1 MAETF
6 GAGTFRVALV
16 QNCAER
22 DMAPSIVQLEGLIR
36 AAAKDGADLIQLPEL
51 ATMIEPDNAAV
62 LAKTM
67 PEATDPGLA
76 KFRALASEL
85 KCWIHVGS
93 LLIRESGRDKVVNRS
108 FMLDPDGKV
117 TARYDKIHLFDVA
130 IKDGQSYRESATV
143 EPGTRA
149 VIAPLPWGRMGLTIC
164 YDLRFPH
171 LYRALAQGGAAM
183 IGIPAAF
190 THKTGEAHWHVLV
203 RARAIETG
211 AFVFSAT
218 QCGTHAEGRRTF
230 GHSLIVDPWG
240 EVLADAGDT
249 VGVVSADID
258 LAKVDSV
265 RAMIPSLQHD
275 RPFGGPVAVAAR
287 DAAE

>member
-6 GAGTFRVALV
+6 KVALV

-36 AAAKDGADLIQLPEL
+36 AAAKDGAHLIQLPEL

-62 LAKTM
+62 LAKTK
-67 PEATDPGLA
+67 PEADDPGIA
-76 KFRALASEL
+76 KFRALAAEL
-85 KCWIHVGS
+85 KRWIHVGS

-108 FMLDPDGKV
+108 FMLDPDGRV

-149 VIAPLPWGRMGLTIC
+149 VIVHLPWGRMGLSIC
-164 YDLRFPH
+164 YDLRFPQ
-171 LYRALAQGGAAM
+171 LYRALAQGGASM

-211 AFVFSAT
+211 AFVFAAT

-240 EVLADAGDT
+240 EVLADAGDE
-249 VGVVSADID
+249 VGIVSADID
-258 LAKVDSV
+258 LAKVDAV
-265 RAMIPSLQHD
+265 RSMIPSLQHD
-275 RPFGGPVAVAAR
+275 RPFAGPTIVPAR

>member
-1 MAETF
+1 MAE
-6 GAGTFRVALV
+6 TFRVALV

-22 DMAPSIVQLEGLIR
+22 DMAPSIAALEPMIR
-36 AAAKDGADLIQLPEL
+36 AAARDGADLIQLPEL
-51 ATMIEPDNAAV
+51 ATMIEPDNDAV
-62 LAKTM
+62 LAKAR
-67 PEATDPGLA
+67 PEADDPGLA
-76 KFRALASEL
+76 KFRALAAEL
-85 KCWIHVGS
+85 KRWIHVGS

-108 FMLDPDGKV
+108 FMLDPDGRIV
-117 TARYDKIHLFDVA
+117 VRYDKIHLFDVA

-149 VIAPLPWGRMGLTIC
+149 VLVDLPWGRMGLSIC
-164 YDLRFPH
+164 YDLRFPQ
-171 LYRALAQGGAAM
+171 LYRALAQGGAQM

-190 THKTGEAHWHVLV
+190 TYKTGLAHWHVLI

-211 AFVFSAT
+211 SFVIAAT

-230 GHSLIVDPWG
+230 GHSLVVAPWG
-240 EVLADAGDT
+240 EVLADAGDN
-249 VGVVSADID
+249 VGVVSAEID
-258 LAKVDSV
+258 LARVAAV

-275 RPFGGPVAVAAR
+275 RPFNGPVSVPLR

>member
-6 GAGTFRVALV
+6 KVALV

-22 DMAPSIVQLEGLIR
+22 DMAPSIAALETLIR
-36 AAAKDGADLIQLPEL
+36 AAAKDGAHLIQLPEL

-62 LAKTM
+62 LAKTK
-67 PEATDPGLA
+67 PEADDPGLA

-85 KCWIHVGS
+85 KRWIHVGS

-149 VIAPLPWGRMGLTIC
+149 VIAHLPWGRMGLTIC

-240 EVLADAGDT
+240 EVLADAGDD
-249 VGVVSADID
+249 VGTVSANID
-258 LAKVDSV
+258 LAKVDAV

-275 RPFGGPVAVAAR
+275 RPFSGPVAVAAR

>member
-6 GAGTFRVALV
+6 RIACV

-22 DMAPSIVQLEGLIR
+22 EMAPSIAQLEALIR
-36 AAAKDGADLIQLPEL
+36 AAARDGAHVIQLPEL

-62 LAKTM
+62 LAKAM

-76 KFRALASEL
+76 KFRALAAEL
-85 KCWIHVGS
+85 KCWILVGS

-108 FMLDPDGKV
+108 FVLDPGGNIV
-117 TARYDKIHLFDVA
+117 ARYDKIHLFDVA

-149 VIAPLPWGRMGLTIC
+149 VIAQLPWGRIGLSIC
-164 YDLRFPH
+164 YDLRFPQ
-171 LYRALAQGGAAM
+171 LYRALAQGGASMLA
-183 IGIPAAF
+183 IPAAF

-211 AFVFSAT
+211 SFVFAAT

-240 EVLADAGDT
+240 EVLADAGDE
-249 VGVVSADID
+249 VGYVSADID
-258 LAKVDSV
+258 LAKVASV

-275 RPFGGPVAVAAR
+275 RPFAGPTLVPAR